1 MKPVYDHRKTYV
13 IPRSLLACETA
24 GAPYRVPHLGWTPSC
39 LVLFAYVRIYAK
51 MATLPDLDKALRGVA
66 AEKLD
71 KRCSRD
77 DLDEISKSLTQWPGV
92 SPYLGL
98 TEADEEDVRAKSDR
112 AVSGLTRERV
122 NVLRRWQENQKE
134 SATYRWVEF
143 EPHVPLKF
151 IRIGGLC

>member
-1 MKPVYDHRKTYV
+1 
-13 IPRSLLACETA
+13 
-24 GAPYRVPHLGWTPSC
+24 
-39 LVLFAYVRIYAK
+39 
-51 MATLPDLDKALRGVA
+51 MATLPQVPDLDEAVIGVA

-71 KRCSRD
+71 QRCSRD

-143 EPHVPLKF
+143 EPHVPLKS
-151 IRIGGLC
+151 IQI

>member
-1 MKPVYDHRKTYV
+1 MRLGLIIDLTFQG
-13 IPRSLLACETA
+13 A
-24 GAPYRVPHLGWTPSC
+24 G
-39 LVLFAYVRIYAK
+39 LVLFVAK
-51 MATLPDLDKALRGVA
+51 MATLPDLDKALIGVA

-71 KRCSRD
+71 KQCSRD

-134 SATYRWVEF
+134 SATYR
-143 EPHVPLKF
+143 
-151 IRIGGLC
+151 